1 VRRVIG
7 RVYRG
12 RKVGGLVRYLYG
24 PGRHNEHQN
33 PHLVASWSGCA
44 PQELAVV
51 EPEWTGVGER
61 DYRGLVAELEAP
73 ARYAE
78 RGERNPVWH
87 CPLRTAPADR
97 VLTDGEW
104 AEVAVDLM
112 HRTGIA
118 PRGDDGGC
126 RWVAVRHDEVS
137 IHVVAVLARQ
147 DGARAHPANDWHQVR
162 AACLAAEARYGL
174 QVTAPADKTAARH
187 TTRAETE
194 KASRSGQVM
203 PARDWLR
210 GQVQY
215 AAAGAREPAA
225 FLDRLRTA
233 GVVVRERRHPDG
245 RLSGYAVGRREP
257 AGETVLFGGGKLA
270 ADLSLPKL
278 LARWD
283 ATGGGDE
290 AAEPVAAVVEPA
302 ARAALWEQASG
313 AAAQAAEEV
322 RLLID
327 TEPNGA
333 AVDSGDAAAAVAEVL
348 AGASRLIEGDTGGPL
363 TQSARDYDRAARE
376 SRGRPVTGTA
386 AGSAL
391 RAAALQLAQG
401 GRRPGRSEA
410 AQVALLVA
418 QIGRL
423 SVSIARLREAQGRQA
438 QAAAAR
444 RAAVAI
450 GQANG
455 HWTSQARAAGG
466 ELKQRGVAS
475 TSSKGAST
483 TTTAARRP
491 PPNGREPRGRGR

>member
-1 VRRVIG
+1 VGAGLGG
-7 RVYRG
+7 R
-12 RKVGGLVRYLYG
+12 
-24 PGRHNEHQN
+24 
-33 PHLVASWSGCA
+33 
-44 PQELAVV
+44 
-51 EPEWTGVGER
+51 
-61 DYRGLVAELEAP
+61 
-73 ARYAE
+73 
-78 RGERNPVWH
+78 
-87 CPLRTAPADR
+87 
-97 VLTDGEW
+97 
-104 AEVAVDLM
+104 
-112 HRTGIA
+112 RTGR
-118 PRGDDGGC
+118 RG
-126 RWVAVRHDEVS
+126 S
-137 IHVVAVLARQ
+137 
-147 DGARAHPANDWHQVR
+147 P
-162 AACLAAEARYGL
+162 
-174 QVTAPADKTAARH
+174 
-187 TTRAETE
+187 
-194 KASRSGQVM
+194 
-203 PARDWLR
+203 
-210 GQVQY
+210 
-215 AAAGAREPAA
+215 
-225 FLDRLRTA
+225 
-233 GVVVRERRHPDG
+233 
-245 RLSGYAVGRREP
+245 
-257 AGETVLFGGGKLA
+257 
-270 ADLSLPKL
+270 
-278 LARWD
+278 
-283 ATGGGDE
+283 
-290 AAEPVAAVVEPA
+290 
-302 ARAALWEQASG
+302 
-313 AAAQAAEEV
+313 
-322 RLLID
+322 LLID